1 MTTVLVC
8 LGLAALLV
16 VLLTPRTRK
25 TLVGGIFVR
34 DRKGRMTIVL
44 TPTVKKR
51 RRRK

>member
-8 LGLAALLV
+8 LGIAAVLV
-16 VLLTPRTRK
+16 LLLTPKTRK

-44 TPTVKKR
+44 TPTVRKKKR
-51 RRRK
+51 R